1 MVVVDQYTANILIS
15 GDAFVSFRSNSF
27 ALLSSSRSTVTRRV
41 PHPFFS
47 WVGLGVN
54 LWVFLFYLSFAP
66 AIHAQTP
73 KETKSGADTIL
84 LHGRIYTLNS
94 KQPWAQ
100 ALAIRAG
107 KIVAVGTDAA
117 IQEFRHPGTK
127 VIDAGGQ
134 LVLPG
139 FVDCHIHF
147 IDGSISLGRVNLE
160 GANDVADIQQ
170 RLRDYAA
177 KHPGNDWLLGR
188 GWDYAMFGAETLPNK
203 KYLDEL
209 FPDRPVF
216 LEGYDGHTYWANSKA
231 LAIAGI
237 TRDTPDPPNGVIVR
251 DTNTHEATGTLKEAA
266 HGLIGKF
273 LPEPTRAE
281 KLAALRDGIK
291 WANQHGLTRVHSA
304 GGDFPELELYDE
316 LRRHGDLTLRFY
328 IAYFMD
334 PPEMR
339 PQDLEA
345 IENAR
350 AKYHDAWIDAGAVKF
365 MVDGVIESH
374 TAAMLDPYTDN
385 PSLQGKLFWDP
396 AKYNSAVADLDKC
409 GLQLFTHAIGDLG
422 VRTALNGYQHAEE
435 LNHTSDRRMR
445 IEHIETINAADIPRF
460 GKLGVIASMQPLHSY
475 PDNDTLNVWAPNIGP
490 DRADRAW
497 VWKSIAEAG
506 GHYCFGSDWP
516 VVTLN
521 PWYGLQT
528 AVTRQTREG
537 KPAAG
542 FVPSQRLTVAQAVD
556 GYTLGAAFA
565 GRHEKTEGSLEKG
578 KLADLII
585 VSQNIFEI
593 NPQKI
598 SETKVRTTIVDGQV
612 VYQSDAK

>member
-1 MVVVDQYTANILIS
+1 MTARRTCIASIVVLFLCVVTVSRAQVPK
-15 GDAFVSFRSNSF
+15 DAKN
-27 ALLSSSRSTVTRRV
+27 
-41 PHPFFS
+41 
-47 WVGLGVN
+47 
-54 LWVFLFYLSFAP
+54 
-66 AIHAQTP
+66 
-73 KETKSGADTIL
+73 GADTIV
-84 LHGRIYTLNS
+84 LHGRIYTLNA

-100 ALAIRAG
+100 ALAIRADR
-107 KIVAVGTDAA
+107 IVAVGDDAA
-117 IQEFRHPGTK
+117 ITKFRGAGTK
-127 VIDAGGQ
+127 IIDAAGQ

-147 IDGSISLGRVNLE
+147 MDGSLSLGRVNLE
-160 GANDVADIQQ
+160 GAKDVAEIQQ

-177 KHPGNDWLLGR
+177 KHPGTDWLLGR
-188 GWDYAMFGAETLPNK
+188 GWDYAMFGAAALPDK

-237 TRDTPDPPNGVIVR
+237 TRDMPDPPNGIIAR
-251 DTNTHEATGTLKEAA
+251 DPTTHEATGALKEAA
-266 HGLIGKF
+266 HGLVGKF
-273 LPEPTRAE
+273 LPTPTRAE
-281 KLAALRDGIK
+281 KLAALRVGIK
-291 WANQHGLTRVHSA
+291 WANENGLTRVHSA

-339 PQDLEA
+339 PQDVEA

-350 AKYHDAWIDAGAVKF
+350 KKYRDAWIDTDAVKF

-374 TAAMLDPYTDN
+374 TAAMIEPYSDDA
-385 PSLQGKLFWDP
+385 SLKGKLFWDP
-396 AKYNSAVADLDKC
+396 AKYQMAIAELDKR
-409 GLQLFTHAIGDLG
+409 GLQLFTHAIGELG
-422 VRTALNGYQHAEE
+422 VRTALDAYQHAEE
-435 LNHTSDRRMR
+435 VNHTSDRRPR
-445 IEHIETINAADIPRF
+445 IEHIETVTTADIPRF

-475 PDNDTLNVWAPNIGP
+475 PDADTLDVWARNAGP
-490 DRADRAW
+490 DRASRAW
-497 VWKSIAEAG
+497 SWKRIADAG
-506 GHYCFGSDWP
+506 GRYCFGSDWP

-537 KPAAG
+537 TPEAG
-542 FVPSQRLTVAQAVD
+542 FVPSQRLSVAKAVQ
-556 GYTLGAAFA
+556 GYTMDAAFA
-565 GRHEKTEGSLEKG
+565 GRREKTEGSLEKG

-593 NPQKI
+593 DPHKI
-598 SETKVRTTIVDGQV
+598 SETKVRTTIVGGQV